1 MLFEKVVEILGKNK
15 KYISTM
21 ESCTGGF
28 IASSIT
34 NVPGASDVFMYGAVT
49 YSNKFKI
56 KMGVDT
62 KLIDKYSVY
71 SEEVAKNMAFTISN
85 YTDSNYGIGVTGKLN
100 RADSRN
106 KSGSDSTIFVS
117 IYDRDND
124 LYYNLKLEALYEDRL
139 DNKTMIASSI
149 NDKLLEILEV

>member
-1 MLFEKVVEILGKNK
+1 MLFESVVEVLKNNH

-28 IASSIT
+28 VASSIT

-49 YSNKFKI
+49 YSNQFKI
-56 KMGVDT
+56 KMGVDS

-71 SEEVAKNMAFTISN
+71 SEEVANNMAFTISN

-106 KSGSDSTIFVS
+106 MSGSDSTIFVS

-124 LYYNLKLEALYEDRL
+124 QYYNLKLDAIYEDRL
-139 DNKTMIASSI
+139 DNKKMIAEEI
-149 NDKLLEILEV
+149 NNKLLEILGG

>member
-1 MLFEKVVEILGKNK
+1 MLFESVVEVLKNNH

-28 IASSIT
+28 VASSIT

-49 YSNKFKI
+49 YSNQFKI
-56 KMGVDT
+56 KMGVDS

-71 SEEVAKNMAFTISN
+71 SEEVANNMAFTISN

-106 KSGSDSTIFVS
+106 MSGSDSTIFVS

-124 LYYNLKLEALYEDRL
+124 QYYNLKLDAIYEDRL
-139 DNKTMIASSI
+139 DNKKMIAEEI
-149 NDKLLEILEV
+149 NNKLLEVLGG